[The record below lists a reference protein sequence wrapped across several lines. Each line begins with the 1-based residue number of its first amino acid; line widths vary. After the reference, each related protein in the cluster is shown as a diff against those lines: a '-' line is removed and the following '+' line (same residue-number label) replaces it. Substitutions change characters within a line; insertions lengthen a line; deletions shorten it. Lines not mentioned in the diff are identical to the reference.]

1 MSHFKR
7 SLVSVVLLIAL
18 CISLFLLVSC
28 DKDKN
33 NPDNTPGNQTKTDY
47 GIDNEYFMLEG
58 GIEYHF
64 TITGNKFLFSGMDGV
79 QSGTFTYEN
88 GTLTLTFKDG
98 DIKDASAK
106 IDNDVL
112 TLTYKGGTYR
122 MLQRKQFAVTFDAD
136 GGSEI
141 APQTVLNGELA
152 TKPQDPAKDGY
163 VFIGWYTD
171 KNYTTAFSFNTTR
184 ITTATTVYARFMVKG
199 HTEYKATLIG
209 GGDQKPAETVGG
221 ILYNLPTPPE
231 KEGMVFAGWWM
242 SDSDD
247 ASKLTVRYD
256 GQKLTQD
263 VTLYAR
269 YEQNDTLMVS
279 VDAKGVYWNS
289 VGTNVPY
296 YNVLVKC
303 GSDEVLN
310 TQATATSQAFD
321 FSVKPAGEYTV
332 TVTAANGKSA
342 TAYYRNKALER
353 VSNLRVVSA
362 GGKTLLLFD
371 RVANAQY
378 YFITARCGS
387 ASHTHANYNNGNNL
401 TFDFTDCEMPASGIT
416 FVVTAKAE
424 GYLDSIGSQFTYF
437 LGLDAVSDITTDG
450 TAIRWNPVENATGYI
465 VSISRDGTTY
475 RSYEVTSGTY
485 YSIADLDAGDLYVKV
500 TPTCAGFYVA
510 PAEAVTFTKTI
521 LKCPDGVKLSD
532 DKLVW
537 NAVTGAAGYRVT
549 INGVTYDTAEA
560 ALELREFV
568 KDGTDNYAVSVQAL
582 ARDAQA
588 HSPASAA
595 VRINYSSVSE
605 VTYRDGYLYWSPVL
619 NAAKYIITIGDSTE
633 EIEVPATATS
643 WPITFTGKGEVT
655 LTVTYVDAQNKR
667 PASASTT
674 VEVFEVILD
683 VRGGVAVSPLYYAK
697 GDSVTLPTTTREGYI
712 LSGWYRTPYNA
723 EARNEY
729 ADGTKF
735 EGVDSILYAGW
746 TEKKTTVSLDSG
758 IDGTIDIDSV
768 ILAYCKKENIP
779 TPTCTD
785 PTKAFF
791 GWYSEP
797 NGAGIRYFDQNGEA
811 LDIWRSTKDHVT
823 LYAHYVEV
831 LAFTPVNGGESYSV
845 SAGPLGIA
853 GLTEVTIPTRYNGK
867 PVTEIAPGGFKS
879 CSTLVTINIPNTIE
893 IINIGDDGVNS
904 STSSFV
910 GCSELAA
917 INIYEVEGAIEP
929 KYHSVD
935 GVLYITEFGES
946 KIKCCPYAKTGV
958 LKIEEG
964 TTYIPSG
971 AFKGTR
977 VSEVQIPHTVT
988 YVAANAFNSYYIK
1001 YIRFLETPDGAAD
1014 AALEMVDT
1022 AIDSCSQLIEIT
1034 IPSRVTS
1041 FTAKTVNDCM
1051 RLTSINIVGEGGR
1064 YSAKGEDGKKVLCS
1078 ADGSKLIFCPQG
1090 MEGEFR
1096 IPFGVVTIGDGAFA
1110 TCRSLTKVT
1119 IDGSVETIGKN
1130 AFDGNYR
1137 LKTVEIEDK
1146 GQPLTIRKGA
1156 FNKCSGLTQITLP
1169 WRLVK
1174 LEANAFAGTSK
1185 LTKVIVN
1192 TAGISDEA
1200 GNATV
1205 DFAVDAFVT
1214 ADDKRESYVTDVTL
1228 SDNTPFFDIA
1238 GVFGKQLQNIYV
1250 TDTNPSFTSRDGIL
1264 FDKAV
1269 TKLVFYPVERAGDY
1283 DLPETVVEI
1292 GAAVFQGRTELTGIT
1307 IGKNVKTIG
1316 KSAFEGCNKLTTVT
1330 FTGGGE
1336 VALEIGERAFYQC
1349 KELTAAELPVRLT
1362 TIGASAF
1369 QNCYNMQTLTLPEG
1383 LTKIG
1388 ESAFRSCRSLTA
1400 IALPSTLETI
1410 ELTTEATQDTIG
1422 DKGACSVFFGCAALE
1437 TLTIPESNR
1446 YYGTIDNV
1454 LYQKAE
1460 KTTIDAENNEVTTYV
1475 AVTLLYAPQRK
1486 AGATDVVTP
1495 GTVTK
1500 VNAWAFFANQKVTS
1514 IAFDDI
1520 ADGVEFTIEENAFY
1534 GAATLTKVSLP
1545 KGLTTIA
1552 KGLFRSCS
1560 TLEEISIPSTV
1571 TSIGNSAFSGCTN
1584 LKKLTFV
1591 APAEGEPVVPLVI
1604 EDAKTYK
1611 DAPFYGCASLTT
1623 LELPERLTVL
1633 GDFAFAGTEKK
1644 YNYSG
1649 SVTEYEY
1656 NHPITTIVFPSTLT
1670 RIGKN
1675 AFYFGKN
1682 LVSVTFAPGT
1692 ILKDEGK
1699 VAAIGDKAF
1708 YYCSKLTSIALPAG
1722 DTAAPYTVG
1731 TQAFMWDGLTSVAI
1745 PAGLGKLGNQCFQ
1758 YNKALTDVTF
1768 AEGAQPAFG
1777 TSVFASCGQLTAIT
1791 LPEGTT
1797 EIGSSMFD
1805 SCKSLTSIVIPSSV
1819 TKIGSSAFNG
1829 CAALTNVTF
1838 ATYTGTDGKAY
1849 SKVNNI
1855 GANAFTRTAIT
1866 SFTFPTLEGTKT
1878 LTLAG
1883 NLFSGCTTLTSVTL
1897 SKSVGNLGSALTNC
1911 YSIRSFTVDPDNAN
1925 YSAIEGDPILYN
1937 KTKTAYRYVAGLL
1950 VGEFRVGDNI
1960 TEIGE
1965 NAFQNQIALTK
1976 LIIPASVKTI
1986 GNNAFKGCIL
1996 LETVVFEHSETEA
2009 NQFAAGLTS
2018 QTKSTSI
2025 FEGCYDLKNVT
2036 LPANM
2041 TVIPNSMFRYCY
2053 SLASVELPS
2062 GLVTIGTYAFAETG
2076 LVSVTIPSSV
2086 KTIDTNAFAGPGAS
2100 DFGKLENVTFAKKAD
2115 GKYSLTKINGN
2126 AFRYQKLKAVSIPST
2141 VTTLGIYAFSDN
2153 PELTTAVFEGGLTV
2167 IPANLFTNCVK
2178 LTSVTLPQ
2186 NTTTISAS
2194 VFKGCTSLE
2203 TITLPSKL
2211 TTIKGSVFSGCTALT
2226 SVTIPAGVTIIDASA
2241 FADCTALTSVGM
2253 PDSLAT
2259 IGKEAF
2265 LNCTALT
2272 SISLPDTI
2280 KTIGASAFKNC
2291 ASLATVTF
2299 GNGVTELTKID
2310 TDTFRDCSALTT
2322 IAIPDSVTTLGT
2334 TAFRGCVALSTVTFG
2349 EESKLTAMGNEC
2361 FGGSGLTSIS
2371 IPKGVTYFGYG
2382 TLQSK
2387 AGIGSVAQQF
2397 LDCTKLETVEFKG
2410 DFKLLGGKVF
2420 RNCTA
2425 LTSITFPA
2433 SIAQIGEYAFDGC
2446 TKLTTVT
2453 ITAGGTEE
2461 LKIGQYAFLNS
2472 ALTAFAVPAR
2482 TSEINQYAFD
2492 GCSQLATLTIPEDTV
2507 KLTLGKGVF
2516 RNCAALTSVALPDV
2530 VTALPDYAFNGCKK
2544 LASVTANK
2552 LTTIGN
2558 SAFSGC
2564 SALTAIALPETVT
2577 SIGADAFLNA
2587 GLTSFTVPKSCTEI
2601 GANVF
2606 GGCRHLATYA
2616 VADGNTAFTTFKVTQ
2631 TETLLLRV
2639 GADDAPSTIIAA
2651 PGLLTGTATL
2661 PEDCLLGAYALN
2673 GLLKNVT
2680 SLVLPEGME
2689 EIPDEAFF
2697 GSCIE
2702 SITLPSTLKKIGE
2715 SAFEGSNLKSIT
2727 IPASVTEIGA
2737 YAFADCDSLSTVTFE
2752 EDAELTTLG
2761 KRVFAGSGLT
2771 KIELPVGVTTLY
2783 SDDPYDDCYTFY
2795 NCSKLTSVTFL
2806 GKLTVLNSQAFRG
2819 CTALKSFT
2827 IPASVKAM
2835 GVWVFVDSGLE
2846 SITIPGTLERLCTRS
2861 ATNLTYDGNTFRD
2874 CKSLKTVVF
2883 EEGVQYING
2892 SAFKGCTALTSVTIP
2907 ASVTGIGAN
2916 TFEGCTALTD
2926 VNLAAGSKL
2935 ETIGSKAFFGSALT
2949 SIAIPA
2955 SVQTIGTYAFDGCA
2969 TLKNVTF
2976 GANAQLTTIGT
2987 AAFRGT
2993 GLTAVALPTTL
3004 AEDGLTLGSSLFQDC
3019 TSLASVQLGD
3029 SVTKIDAST
3038 FQGCTALTSI
3048 TIPASVTSI
3057 GKLAFSGS
3065 GLTSVKIPATV
3076 VTTGDSWFQDCLAL
3090 TEVEFETGCTY
3101 IDDHTFDGCVSL
3113 RTVKLPDTI
3122 EKIDTY
3128 AFQGCT
3134 SISTLEIPASVT
3146 TVGMY
3151 AFGGW
3156 TKSQTIRVK
3165 ASKIISQNWRHSL
3178 NKGWDGDC
3186 EAKVIWKW
3194 GVKET
3199 VYTGDGKS
3207 SVEIIFAEN
3216 KILSLSIATEEGGET
3231 TGTTVSVTACT
3242 YDATTG
3248 VYTVTGDNLKTYT
3261 VTVTNGV
3268 ATITEATDTTTQA

>member
-7 SLVSVVLLIAL
+7 SLVSAVLLIAL

-28 DKDKN
+28 GKDKN
-33 NPDNTPGNQTKTDY
+33 NPNGTPDNQTKTDY

-122 MLQRKQFAVTFDAD
+122 MLQRKQFTVSFDAD
-136 GGSEI
+136 GGSET
-141 APQTVLNGELA
+141 ASQTVLNGELA

-171 KNYTTAFSFNTTR
+171 KDYTTAFSFNTTR
-184 ITTATTVYARFMVKG
+184 ITTDTTVYARFVVKG
-199 HTEYKATLIG
+199 YTEYKATFIG
-209 GGDQKPAETVGG
+209 GGDPDPMETVGG

-247 ASKLTVRYD
+247 ANKLTVKYEN
-256 GQKLTQD
+256 QKLTQD

-269 YEQNDTLMVS
+269 YEQDDALMVS
-279 VDAKGVYWNS
+279 VDANGIYWNS

-303 GSDEVLN
+303 GNDEVLN
-310 TQATATSQAFD
+310 TQVTTTSHAFD
-321 FSVKPAGEYTV
+321 FSGKPAGEYTI

-353 VSNLRVVSA
+353 VSNLRVISA

-371 RVANAQY
+371 RVTNAQY
-378 YFITARCGS
+378 YLITAKCGS

-401 TFDFTDCEMPASGIT
+401 TFDFTDCEMPEGGIT
-416 FVVTAKAE
+416 FIVTAKAD
-424 GYLDSIGSQFTYF
+424 GYLDSVASQFTYF
-437 LGLDAVSDITTDG
+437 LGLDTVTDIKMDG
-450 TAIRWNPVENATGYI
+450 ATISWNPVENATGYI
-465 VSISRDGTTY
+465 VSISRDGASY
-475 RSYEVTSGTY
+475 KNYEVTSGTY

-500 TPTCAGFYVA
+500 TPTCAGYYVA

-537 NAVTGAAGYRVT
+537 NAVTGAVGYQVT
-549 INGVTYDTAEA
+549 INGTTYDTAEA

-568 KDGTDNYAVSVQAL
+568 KDGTDYYAVSVQAI
-582 ARDAQA
+582 AQDAQA
-588 HSPASAA
+588 KSPASEA
-595 VRINYSSVSE
+595 VKINYSSISE

-619 NAAKYIITIGDSTE
+619 NAAKYIVTIGNSTD

-643 WPITFTGKGEVT
+643 LPITFTGKGEIT

-667 PASASTT
+667 PAKASTT

-723 EARNEY
+723 ESRNEY
-729 ADGTKF
+729 ANGTKF

-779 TPTCTD
+779 TPNCTD

-797 NGAGIRYFDQNGEA
+797 NGAGIRYFDQKGEA
-811 LDIWRSTKDHVT
+811 LDIWRNTKDHVT
-823 LYAHYVEV
+823 LYAHYIEV

-845 SAGPLGIA
+845 SAGPQGISD
-853 GLTEVTIPTRYNGK
+853 LTEITIPTRYNGK

-879 CSTLVTINIPNTIE
+879 CSTLETINIPNTIE

-904 STSSFV
+904 STSCFV
-910 GCSELAA
+910 GCSKLAA

-935 GVLYITEFGES
+935 GVLYITEFGEN

-971 AFKGTR
+971 AFKGAQ

-1001 YIRFLETPDGAAD
+1001 YVRFLETPDGVTD

-1022 AIDSCSQLIEIT
+1022 AINSCSQLTEIT

-1041 FTAKTVNDCM
+1041 FTAKTVDGCT
-1051 RLTSINIVGEGGR
+1051 RLTSIDIVGEGGQ
-1064 YSAKGEDGKKVLCS
+1064 YSAKGEEGRKVLCS
-1078 ADGSKLIFCPQG
+1078 ANGKTLIFCPQG

-1110 TCRSLTKVT
+1110 DCRSLTKVT

-1130 AFDGNYR
+1130 AFQGNYK
-1137 LKTVEIEDK
+1137 LTTVEIEDK

-1156 FNKCSGLTQITLP
+1156 FSQCTRLTQITLP

-1174 LEANAFAGTSK
+1174 LEVNAFAGTSN
-1185 LTKVIVN
+1185 LTKVTVN
-1192 TAGISDEA
+1192 TAGVSDEE

-1228 SDNTPFFDIA
+1228 SDNTPFFDVA

-1283 DLPETVVEI
+1283 TLPETVVEI

-1330 FTGGGE
+1330 FTDGGE
-1336 VALEIGERAFYQC
+1336 VALEIGERAFYEC
-1349 KELTAAELPVRLT
+1349 KVLTAAELPVRLT

-1388 ESAFRSCRSLTA
+1388 ESAFRSCRSLTS
-1400 IALPSTLETI
+1400 IALPSTLKVI

-1422 DKGACSVFFGCAALE
+1422 DKGACSVFFGCEALE

-1460 KTTIDAENNEVTTYV
+1460 KTTIGAENNEVTTYV
-1475 AVTLLYAPQRK
+1475 AVTLLYAPERK
-1486 AGATDVVTP
+1486 AGSTDVVAP

-1514 IAFDDI
+1514 IAFGDI

-1534 GAATLTKVSLP
+1534 GAAMLTKVSLP

-1552 KGLFRSCS
+1552 KGLFRNCS

-1584 LKKLTFV
+1584 LKNLTFV
-1591 APAEGEPVVPLVI
+1591 APAEGEPAVPLVI
-1604 EDAKTYK
+1604 ENAKTYQ
-1611 DAPFYGCASLTT
+1611 DAPFYGCANLTT
-1623 LELPERLTVL
+1623 VKLPERLTVV
-1633 GDFAFAGTEKK
+1633 GDFAFAGTPE
-1644 YNYSG
+1644 NYTG
-1649 SVTEYEY
+1649 SSSTSVKEYI
-1656 NHPITTIVFPSTLT
+1656 HPITTIEFPSTLT

-1675 AFYFGKN
+1675 AFYYGKN

-1692 ILKDEGK
+1692 TLKDDGK
-1699 VAAIGDKAF
+1699 NAAIGDNAF
-1708 YYCSKLTSIALPAG
+1708 CYCSKLTSITLPAG

-1731 TQAFMWDGLTSVAI
+1731 MKAFSFGGLTSVAI
-1745 PAGLGKLGNQCFQ
+1745 PAGLGKLGNYCFQ
-1758 YNKALTDVTF
+1758 YDRYLTRVTF

-1777 TSVFASCGQLTAIT
+1777 TYVFSSCSKLAAIT

-1797 EIGSSMFD
+1797 EIGNSMFE
-1805 SCKSLTSIVIPSSV
+1805 SCKSLTSIVIPSSA
-1819 TKIGSSAFNG
+1819 TKIGSSAFSG
-1829 CAALTNVTF
+1829 CEALKNVTF

-1855 GANAFTRTAIT
+1855 GQNAFTRTAIT

-1897 SKSVGNLGSALTNC
+1897 SKSVGNLGSALANC
-1911 YSIRSFTVDPDNAN
+1911 YSIRSFTVDPANTN
-1925 YSAIEGDPILYN
+1925 YSAYEGDPFLYN
-1937 KTKTAYRYVAGLL
+1937 KDKTAYRYVAGLL
-1950 VGEFRVGDNI
+1950 VGEFRVDNGI
-1960 TEIGE
+1960 TEIGA
-1965 NAFQNQIALTK
+1965 NAFENQIALTK
-1976 LIIPASVKTI
+1976 LIIPAHVKTI

-1996 LETVVFEHSETEA
+1996 LETVVFEHGEAQA

-2018 QTKSTSI
+2018 ATTSTSI

-2086 KTIDTNAFAGPGAS
+2086 KTIETNAFAGPRT
-2100 DFGKLENVTFAKKAD
+2100 FGKLESVTFEKKAD
-2115 GKYSLTKINGN
+2115 GKYSLTKINGS
-2126 AFRYQKLKAVSIPST
+2126 AFQYQKLKSVSIPSS
-2141 VTTLGIYAFSDN
+2141 VTTLGTNAFSDN
-2153 PELTTAVFEGGLTV
+2153 PELTTAEFEGNLAV
-2167 IPANLFTNCVK
+2167 IPANLFMNCVK
-2178 LTSVTLPQ
+2178 LTSVTLPG
-2186 NTTTISAS
+2186 NATTINAS

-2203 TITLPSKL
+2203 AITLPSTL
-2211 TTIKGSVFSGCTALT
+2211 TAIKGSVFSGCTALT
-2226 SVTIPAGVTIIDASA
+2226 SITLPAGVTTIDASA
-2241 FADCTALTSVGM
+2241 FSGCTALTTIGGSG
-2253 PDSLAT
+2253 SLKT

-2265 LNCTALT
+2265 LDCTALM

-2280 KTIGASAFKNC
+2280 ETIGASAFKNC
-2291 ASLATVTF
+2291 TSLETVTF
-2299 GNGVTELTKID
+2299 GNGVTKLAKID
-2310 TDTFRDCSALTT
+2310 TSTFQGCTALTSIT
-2322 IAIPDSVTTLGT
+2322 IPDSVTTLGT
-2334 TAFRGCVALSTVTFG
+2334 TAFQGCEALETITFG
-2349 EESKLTAMGNEC
+2349 EESKLTAMGNMC
-2361 FGGSGLTSIS
+2361 FSGSGLTSIS
-2371 IPKGVTYFGYG
+2371 IPKGVTYFGYQTSQKQATINSG
-2382 TLQSK
+2382 AK
-2387 AGIGSVAQQF
+2387 QF

-2410 DFKLLGGKVF
+2410 DFKLLGGTVF
-2420 RNCTA
+2420 SNCTA

-2433 SIAQIGEYAFDGC
+2433 SIAQIGENAFDGC
-2446 TKLTTVT
+2446 TKLTSVT

-2461 LKIGQYAFLNS
+2461 LKIGQYAFRNS
-2472 ALTAFAVPAR
+2472 GLTAFAVPAR
-2482 TSEINQYAFD
+2482 TSVINQYAFD

-2507 KLTLGKGVF
+2507 KLTLGKYVF
-2516 RNCAALTSVALPDV
+2516 RNCTALTSVALPDV
-2530 VTALPDYAFNGCKK
+2530 VTELPEYAFDGCKE
-2544 LASVTANK
+2544 LATVTANQ
-2552 LTTIGN
+2552 LTTIGVR
-2558 SAFSGC
+2558 AFRNC
-2564 SALTAIALPETVT
+2564 TALTEITLPETVT
-2577 SIGADAFLNA
+2577 SIKYDAFFNT
-2587 GLTSFTVPKSCTEI
+2587 GLTSFTVPKNCTSI
-2601 GANVF
+2601 GEDAF
-2606 GGCRHLATYA
+2606 GGCSNLATYA
-2616 VADGNTAFTTFKVTQ
+2616 VADGNTMFTTFKVTQ
-2631 TETLLLRV
+2631 TETLLLQV
-2639 GADDAPSTIIAA
+2639 GKDGAPSTIIAT
-2651 PGLLTGTATL
+2651 PGQLTGTATL
-2661 PEDCLLGAYALN
+2661 PEDCLLGAYALD
-2673 GLLKNVT
+2673 GMLKNVA
-2680 SLVLPEGME
+2680 SLVLPEGMT
-2689 EIPDEAFF
+2689 EIPDYAFY
-2697 GSCIE
+2697 GSNIE

-2715 SAFEGSNLKSIT
+2715 GAFQGSKLKSIS
-2727 IPASVTEIGA
+2727 IPENVTEICD
-2737 YAFADCDSLSTVTFE
+2737 YAFADCDSLSTVTFA
-2752 EDAELTTLG
+2752 EDAKLTTLG
-2761 KRVFAGSGLT
+2761 ERVFAGSGLT
-2771 KIELPVGVTTLY
+2771 KIELPAGVTTLY

-2795 NCSKLTSVTFL
+2795 NCRKLTSVTFL
-2806 GKLTVLNSQAFRG
+2806 GKITVLNSQAFRG

-2835 GVWVFVDSGLE
+2835 GSWMFVDSGLE
-2846 SITIPGTLERLCTRS
+2846 SITIPGTVKIL
-2861 ATNLTYDGNTFRD
+2861 YDHKDYKGNWADSTTFRD

-2892 SAFKGCTALTSVTIP
+2892 CAFKGCTALTSVTIP
-2907 ASVTGIGAN
+2907 ASVTGIGN
-2916 TFEGCTALTD
+2916 NIFEGCTALTD
-2926 VNLAAGSKL
+2926 VSIAAGSKL
-2935 ETIGSKAFFGSALT
+2935 ETIGSKAFLGSGLT

-2969 TLKNVTF
+2969 ALTKVTF
-2976 GANAQLTTIGT
+2976 GENAQLIKIDT

-2993 GLTAVALPTTL
+2993 GLTAITLPTTL
-3004 AEDGLTLGSSLFQDC
+3004 AEDGLTLGSSLFQNC
-3019 TSLASVQLGD
+3019 TSLASVKLGD
-3029 SVTKIDAST
+3029 SVIKIDAST

-3057 GKLAFSGS
+3057 GTLAFSGS

-3128 AFQGCT
+3128 AFRGCT

-3146 TVGMY
+3146 TVGKY

-3156 TKSQTIRVK
+3156 TASQTIRVK
-3165 ASKIISQNWRHSL
+3165 ASKTISKDWRHDL
-3178 NKGWDGDC
+3178 NEGWDGDC
-3186 EAKVIWKW
+3186 EANVIWKW

-3199 VYTGDGKS
+3199 VFTGDGKS
-3207 SVEIIFAEN
+3207 SIEIIFAEN

-3248 VYTVTGDNLKTYT
+3248 IYTVTGDNLKTYT